1 MVYYKIQ
8 QRNNYSVVRVTVVS
22 HVNYNFTKW
31 LQMNITLNVL
41 LNVTMLQK
49 VLTVNI
55 NVLNHVQK
63 TTSMNK

>member
-8 QRNNYSVVRVTVVS
+8 QRSNYSVVKVTVVS

-41 LNVTMLQK
+41 LNVIMLQK
-49 VLTVNI
+49 VLMVNI

>member
-8 QRNNYSVVRVTVVS
+8 QRNNYLVVKVTVVS

-41 LNVTMLQK
+41 LNVIMLQK
-49 VLTVNI
+49 VLMVNI

>member
-8 QRNNYSVVRVTVVS
+8 QRNNYLVVKVTVVS

-41 LNVTMLQK
+41 LNVIMLQK
-49 VLTVNI
+49 ASMVNI

>member
-8 QRNNYSVVRVTVVS
+8 QRNNYLVVKVTVVS

-41 LNVTMLQK
+41 LNVIMLQK
-49 VLTVNI
+49 VSMVNI